1 MISTEE
7 NTKAER
13 LPKGI
18 TRCKDGRYQARYT
31 SEGHRYSLYGR
42 DVEELALRLEQA
54 KKKAEEKK
62 RAVEQYREMLSLQEQ
77 EKPRCGLTLNQWY
90 EFWLNEYK
98 STTVKQGTLD
108 SYRCMYEYYI
118 RDALGD
124 RMLAE
129 IRSDELQRFFN
140 DMNRCGYAKSTL
152 SLTSVVIGSMFRQ
165 AVKNDLIGKNP
176 VDACILPRGRK
187 RVAERQALSELQQER
202 LLNAAQGSPVEGILR
217 LALGTGMRIGEITG
231 LQWSDINWKKEEL
244 YVRTTLKQGREKRE
258 FYLDLPKT
266 GSSVRTIPLLPEILR
281 VLREEQKKRKE
292 DKREAGVLW
301 RPLPE
306 MEQLV
311 FLQKD
316 GTPVSGQ
323 LVRQQLGRLVD
334 EMNGKLSSA
343 ARRKITQNVAKEKTH
358 GSSAGMET
366 YAEAERMPH
375 LTPHILRHTFATR
388 AIERGIPPKVVQEL
402 LGHSSITMTLDLYTH
417 VLPQTKAEE
426 IKKLGYMF

>member
-7 NTKAER
+7 NTKEER

-42 DVEELALRLEQA
+42 DVEELAFRLEQA
-54 KKKAEEKK
+54 KKQAMEKK
-62 RAVEQYREMLSLQEQ
+62 QAAEQYREMISLKEK

-124 RMLAE
+124 KMLAE

-202 LLNAAQGSPVEGILR
+202 LLGAAQGSPVEGILR

-266 GSSVRTIPLLPEILR
+266 GSSVRTIPLLPEMLQ
-281 VLREEQKKRKE
+281 VLREEQRKRKE
-292 DKREAGVLW
+292 DKKEAGVLW

-306 MEQLV
+306 MEHLV

-334 EMNGKLSSA
+334 EMNGTLSSA
-343 ARRKITQNVAKEKTH
+343 ARRKTTKNTTKGETY
-358 GSSAGMET
+358 GSSICRGMYT
-366 YAEAERMPH
+366 DTERMPH
-375 LTPHILRHTFATR
+375 LTPHVLRHTFATR

-426 IKKLGYMF
+426 IKKLRYMF

>member
-1 MISTEE
+1 MIRTEE
-7 NTKAER
+7 STKER
-13 LPKGI
+13 KLPKGI

-31 SEGHRYSLYGR
+31 CDGHRYSLYGR

-54 KKKAEEKK
+54 KLQAEEKK
-62 RAVEQYREMLSLQEQ
+62 KAVQQYQEMLLLREQ
-77 EKPRCGLTLNQWY
+77 ERPRCGLTLNQWY
-90 EFWLNEYK
+90 ELWLNEYK
-98 STTVKQGTLD
+98 CTTVKQGTVD

-118 RDALGD
+118 RDTLGD
-124 RMLAE
+124 KLLAE

-140 DMNRCGYAKSTL
+140 DMNRSGYSKSTL

-165 AVKNDLIGKNP
+165 AVKNDLIGRNP
-176 VDACILPRGRK
+176 VDACTLPRGRK
-187 RVAERQALSELQQER
+187 KVAERQALSERQQER
-202 LLNAAQGSPVEGILR
+202 LLEAAQGNPVEGILR

-231 LQWSDINWKKEEL
+231 LQWDDINWKKNEL
-244 YVRTTLKQGREKRE
+244 NVRTTLKQYRENRG

-266 GSSVRTIPLLPEILR
+266 GSSARTIPLLPEMVR
-281 VLREEQKKRKE
+281 VLKEEQGKRKE
-292 DKREAGVLW
+292 EKKTAGTMW
-301 RPLPE
+301 RPLPG
-306 MEQLV
+306 MDQLV

-323 LVRQQLGRLVD
+323 LVRQQLGRLID
-334 EMNGKLSSA
+334 GMNGICPSA
-343 ARRKITQNVAKEKTH
+343 VKRKSGN
-358 GSSAGMET
+358 GNNR
-366 YAEAERMPH
+366 AEAEPMPH

-426 IKKLGYMF
+426 MKKLDCLF

>member
-1 MISTEE
+1 MIRTEE
-7 NTKAER
+7 STKER
-13 LPKGI
+13 KLPKGI

-31 SEGHRYSLYGR
+31 CDGHRYSLYGR

-54 KKKAEEKK
+54 KLQAEEKK
-62 RAVEQYREMLSLQEQ
+62 KAVQQYQEMLLLREQ
-77 EKPRCGLTLNQWY
+77 ERPRCGLTLNQWY
-90 EFWLNEYK
+90 ELWLNEYK
-98 STTVKQGTLD
+98 CTTVKQGTVD

-118 RDALGD
+118 RDTLGD
-124 RMLAE
+124 KLLAE

-140 DMNRCGYAKSTL
+140 DMNRSGYSKSTL

-165 AVKNDLIGKNP
+165 AVKNDLIGRNP
-176 VDACILPRGRK
+176 VDACTLPRSRK
-187 RVAERQALSELQQER
+187 KVAERQALSERQQER
-202 LLNAAQGSPVEGILR
+202 LLEAAQGNPVEGILR

-231 LQWSDINWKKEEL
+231 LQWDDINWKKNEL
-244 YVRTTLKQGREKRE
+244 NVRTTLKQYRENRG

-266 GSSVRTIPLLPEILR
+266 GSSARTIPLLPEMVR
-281 VLREEQKKRKE
+281 VMKEEQGKRKE
-292 DKREAGVLW
+292 EKKEAGTMW
-301 RPLPE
+301 RPLPG
-306 MEQLV
+306 MDQLV

-323 LVRQQLGRLVD
+323 LVRQQLGRLID
-334 EMNGKLSSA
+334 GMNGICPSA
-343 ARRKITQNVAKEKTH
+343 VKRKSGN
-358 GSSAGMET
+358 GNNR
-366 YAEAERMPH
+366 AEAEPMPH

-426 IKKLGYMF
+426 MKKLDCLF

>member
-1 MISTEE
+1 MISAEE
-7 NTKAER
+7 NTKEGK

-18 TRCKDGRYQARYT
+18 TRCRDGRYQARYT
-31 SEGHRYSLYGR
+31 SDGHRYSLYGR
-42 DVEELALRLEQA
+42 DVEELALRLAQA
-54 KKKAEEKK
+54 KKQAEEKKKAE
-62 RAVEQYREMLSLQEQ
+62 EQYREMLQLREQ
-77 EKPRCGLTLNQWY
+77 ERPQCGLTLNQWY
-90 EFWLNEYK
+90 ELWLSEYK
-98 STTVKQGTLD
+98 CTTVKQGTVD

-118 RDALGD
+118 RDVLGD
-124 RMLAE
+124 KMLAE

-140 DMNRCGYAKSTL
+140 DMNRSGYSKSTL

-165 AVKNDLIGKNP
+165 AVKNDLINRNP
-176 VDACILPRGRK
+176 VDACILPRGRRK
-187 RVAERQALSELQQER
+187 VSERQALSERQQER
-202 LLNAAQGSPVEGILR
+202 LLEAAHGNPVEGILR

-231 LQWSDINWKKEEL
+231 LQWCDINWKKNEL
-244 YVRTTLKQGREKRE
+244 YVRTTLKQHREKRN

-266 GSSVRTIPLLPEILR
+266 GSSARTIPLLPEMVR
-281 VLREEQKKRKE
+281 VLKEEQKKRKE
-292 DKREAGVLW
+292 EKREAGVMW
-301 RPLPE
+301 RPFPG

-334 EMNGKLSSA
+334 EMNGNFSSA
-343 ARRKITQNVAKEKTH
+343 VRRKREN
-358 GSSAGMET
+358 GAGRVES
-366 YAEAERMPH
+366 EPMPH

-426 IKKLGYMF
+426 MKKLDCLF

>member
-1 MISTEE
+1 MISAEE
-7 NTKAER
+7 NTKEGR

-18 TRCKDGRYQARYT
+18 TRCRDGRYQARYT
-31 SEGHRYSLYGR
+31 SDGHRYSLYGR
-42 DVEELALRLEQA
+42 DVEELALRLAQA
-54 KKKAEEKK
+54 KKQAEEKKKAE
-62 RAVEQYREMLSLQEQ
+62 EQYREMLQLREQ
-77 EKPRCGLTLNQWY
+77 ERPQCGLTLNQWY
-90 EFWLNEYK
+90 ELWLSEYK
-98 STTVKQGTLD
+98 CTTVKQGTVD

-118 RDALGD
+118 RDVLGD
-124 RMLAE
+124 KMLAE

-140 DMNRCGYAKSTL
+140 DMNRSGYSKSTL

-165 AVKNDLIGKNP
+165 AVKNELINRNP
-176 VDACILPRGRK
+176 VDACILPRGRRK
-187 RVAERQALSELQQER
+187 VSERQALSERQQER
-202 LLNAAQGSPVEGILR
+202 LLEAARGNPAEGILR

-231 LQWSDINWKKEEL
+231 LQWSDINWKKNEL
-244 YVRTTLKQGREKRE
+244 YVRTTLKQHREKRI

-266 GSSVRTIPLLPEILR
+266 GSSARTIPLLPEMVR
-281 VLREEQKKRKE
+281 VLKEEQKKRKE
-292 DKREAGVLW
+292 EKREAGVMW
-301 RPLPE
+301 RPLQG

-334 EMNGKLSSA
+334 EMNGNFSSA
-343 ARRKITQNVAKEKTH
+343 VRRKRDN
-358 GSSAGMET
+358 GAGR
-366 YAEAERMPH
+366 AESEPMPH

-426 IKKLGYMF
+426 MKKLDCLF

>member
-1 MISTEE
+1 MINAEE
-7 NTKAER
+7 NTKEGK

-18 TRCKDGRYQARYT
+18 TRCRDGRYQARYT
-31 SEGHRYSLYGR
+31 SDGHRYSLYGR

-54 KKKAEEKK
+54 KKQAQEKKKAE
-62 RAVEQYREMLSLQEQ
+62 EQYREMLQLREQ
-77 EKPRCGLTLNQWY
+77 EAPRCGLTLNQWY
-90 EFWLNEYK
+90 ELWLREYK
-98 STTVKQGTLD
+98 CTTVKQGTVD

-118 RDALGD
+118 RDVMGD
-124 RMLAE
+124 KMLAE

-140 DMNRCGYAKSTL
+140 DMNRSGYSKSTL

-165 AVKNDLIGKNP
+165 AVKNDLISRNP
-176 VDACILPRGRK
+176 VDACILPRGRRK
-187 RVAERQALSELQQER
+187 VAERQALSERQQER
-202 LLNAAQGSPVEGILR
+202 LLEAAHGNPAEGILR

-231 LQWSDINWKKEEL
+231 LQWSDINWKKNEL
-244 YVRTTLKQGREKRE
+244 YVRTTLKQHREKRN

-266 GSSVRTIPLLPEILR
+266 GSSARTIPLLPEMVR
-281 VLREEQKKRKE
+281 VLKQEQNRRKE
-292 DKREAGVLW
+292 EKREAGVMW
-301 RPLPE
+301 RPLPG

-316 GTPVSGQ
+316 GMPVSGQ

-334 EMNGKLSSA
+334 EMNGSQSSA
-343 ARRKITQNVAKEKTH
+343 ARRKSGK
-358 GSSAGMET
+358 GAGK
-366 YAEAERMPH
+366 AEAEPMPH
-375 LTPHILRHTFATR
+375 LTPHVLRHTFATR

-426 IKKLGYMF
+426 MKKLDCLF

>member
-1 MISTEE
+1 MMKTGE
-7 NTKAER
+7 NTKDR
-13 LPKGI
+13 KLPKGI
-18 TRCKDGRYQARYT
+18 TRCSDGRYQARYT
-31 SEGHRYSLYGR
+31 SGGHRYSLYGR
-42 DVEELALRLEQA
+42 DVEELAERLAQA
-54 KKKAEEKK
+54 KKQAEEKKKAEE
-62 RAVEQYREMLSLQEQ
+62 QYLEMLQLRERERPS
-77 EKPRCGLTLNQWY
+77 CGLTLNQWY

-98 STTVKQGTLD
+98 CTTVKQGTVD

-118 RDALGD
+118 RDTLGD
-124 RMLAE
+124 KMLAE

-140 DMNRCGYAKSTL
+140 DMNRSGYSKSTL

-165 AVKNDLIGKNP
+165 AVKNDLISRNP
-176 VDACILPRGRK
+176 VDACILPRGRRK
-187 RVAERQALSELQQER
+187 VTERQALSERQQER
-202 LLNAAQGSPVEGILR
+202 LLEAAHGNPAEGILR

-231 LQWSDINWKKEEL
+231 LQWSDINWKKNEL
-244 YVRTTLKQGREKRE
+244 YVRTTLKQHREKRN

-266 GSSVRTIPLLPEILR
+266 GSSARTIPLLPEMVR
-281 VLREEQKKRKE
+281 VLKEEQNKRKA
-292 DKREAGVLW
+292 DKKESGVMW
-301 RPLPE
+301 RPLPG

-334 EMNGKLSSA
+334 EMNGNYSSA
-343 ARRKITQNVAKEKTH
+343 VKRKIENKADRAMTEP
-358 GSSAGMET
+358 
-366 YAEAERMPH
+366 MPH
-375 LTPHILRHTFATR
+375 LTPHVLRHTFATR

-426 IKKLGYMF
+426 MKKLDCLF

>member
-1 MISTEE
+1 MIRAEE
-7 NTKAER
+7 NTKEQK

-31 SEGHRYSLYGR
+31 CDGHRYSLYGR
-42 DVEELALRLEQA
+42 DVEELAFRLEQA
-54 KKKAEEKK
+54 KQQAEEKK
-62 RAVEQYREMLSLQEQ
+62 RTVQQYREMLLLREQ
-77 EKPRCGLTLNQWY
+77 ERPRCGLTLNQWY
-90 EFWLNEYK
+90 ELWLNEYK
-98 STTVKQGTLD
+98 CTTVKQGTVD

-118 RDALGD
+118 RDTLGD
-124 RMLAE
+124 KLLTE
-129 IRSDELQRFFN
+129 IRSDELQHFFN
-140 DMNRCGYAKSTL
+140 DMNRSGYSKSTL

-165 AVKNDLIGKNP
+165 AVKNDLIGRNP

-187 RVAERQALSELQQER
+187 KVVERQALSEQQQER
-202 LLNAAQGSPVEGILR
+202 LLEAAQGNPVEGILR

-231 LQWSDINWKKEEL
+231 LQWSDIDWKKKEL
-244 YVRTTLKQGREKRE
+244 YVRTTLKQHRDKRD

-266 GSSVRTIPLLPEILR
+266 GSSTRTIPLLDDTIR
-281 VLREEQKKRKE
+281 VLKSEQMKRREEKK
-292 DKREAGVLW
+292 EAGVMW
-301 RPLPE
+301 RPLPG

-323 LVRQQLGRLVD
+323 LVRQQLGRLID
-334 EMNGKLSSA
+334 EMNGVCSSA
-343 ARRKITQNVAKEKTH
+343 VKRKAV
-358 GSSAGMET
+358 GSSQRIATEP
-366 YAEAERMPH
+366 MPH
-375 LTPHILRHTFATR
+375 LTPHVLRHTFATR

-426 IKKLGYMF
+426 MKKLDCLF

>member
-1 MISTEE
+1 MIRTEE
-7 NTKAER
+7 STKER
-13 LPKGI
+13 KLPKGI

-31 SEGHRYSLYGR
+31 CDGHRYSLYGR

-54 KKKAEEKK
+54 KLQAEEKK
-62 RAVEQYREMLSLQEQ
+62 KAVQQYQEMLLLREQ
-77 EKPRCGLTLNQWY
+77 ERPRCGLTLNQWY
-90 EFWLNEYK
+90 ELWLNEYK
-98 STTVKQGTLD
+98 CTTVKQGTVD

-118 RDALGD
+118 RDTLGD
-124 RMLAE
+124 KLLAE

-140 DMNRCGYAKSTL
+140 DMNRSGYSKSTL

-165 AVKNDLIGKNP
+165 AVKNDLIGRNP
-176 VDACILPRGRK
+176 VDACTLPRSRK
-187 RVAERQALSELQQER
+187 KVAERQALSERQQER
-202 LLNAAQGSPVEGILR
+202 LLEAAQGNPVEGILR

-231 LQWSDINWKKEEL
+231 LQWDDINWKKNEL
-244 YVRTTLKQGREKRE
+244 NVRTTLKQYRENRG

-266 GSSVRTIPLLPEILR
+266 GSSARTIPLLPEMVR
-281 VLREEQKKRKE
+281 VLKEEQGKRREEKK
-292 DKREAGVLW
+292 EAGTMW
-301 RPLPE
+301 RPLPG
-306 MEQLV
+306 MDQLV

-323 LVRQQLGRLVD
+323 LVRQQLGRLID
-334 EMNGKLSSA
+334 GMNGICPSA
-343 ARRKITQNVAKEKTH
+343 VKRKSGN
-358 GSSAGMET
+358 GNNR
-366 YAEAERMPH
+366 AEAEPMPH

-426 IKKLGYMF
+426 MKKLDCLF

>member
-1 MISTEE
+1 MIRAEE
-7 NTKAER
+7 NTKENTR
-13 LPKGI
+13 EGKLPKGI

-31 SEGHRYSLYGR
+31 SDGHRYSLYGR

-54 KKKAEEKK
+54 KQQAEEK
-62 RAVEQYREMLSLQEQ
+62 RQAGQQYREMLLLREQ
-77 EKPRCGLTLNQWY
+77 ERERPRCGLTLNQWY

-98 STTVKQGTLD
+98 CTTVKQGTVD

-124 RMLAE
+124 KMLAE
-129 IRSDELQRFFN
+129 IRSDELQHFFN
-140 DMNRCGYAKSTL
+140 DMNRSGYSKSTL

-165 AVKNDLIGKNP
+165 AVKNDLIGRNP

-187 RVAERQALSELQQER
+187 KVVDRQALSEQQQER
-202 LLNAAQGSPVEGILR
+202 LLKAAQGNPVEGILR

-231 LQWSDINWKKEEL
+231 LQWSDINWKKNEL
-244 YVRTTLKQGREKRE
+244 YVRTTLKQHRDKRD

-266 GSSVRTIPLLPEILR
+266 GSSNRTIPLLPEMVR
-281 VLREEQKKRKE
+281 VLKEAQSKRREEKK
-292 DKREAGVLW
+292 EAGEMW
-301 RPLPE
+301 RPLPG

-323 LVRQQLGRLVD
+323 LVRQQLARLID
-334 EMNGKLSSA
+334 EMNGTRSSA
-343 ARRKITQNVAKEKTH
+343 ARRKADAVNGRARTEP
-358 GSSAGMET
+358 
-366 YAEAERMPH
+366 MPH

-426 IKKLGYMF
+426 MKKLDCLF

>member
-1 MISTEE
+1 MRKTGE
-7 NTKAER
+7 NTKER
-13 LPKGI
+13 KLPKGI
-18 TRCKDGRYQARYT
+18 TQCSDGRYQARYT
-31 SEGHRYSLYGR
+31 SGGHRYSLYGR
-42 DVEELALRLEQA
+42 DVEELAERLAQA
-54 KKKAEEKK
+54 KRQAEEKKKAE
-62 RAVEQYREMLSLQEQ
+62 AQYLEMLQLRERERPS
-77 EKPRCGLTLNQWY
+77 CGLTLNQWY

-98 STTVKQGTLD
+98 CTTVKQGTVD

-118 RDALGD
+118 RDTLGEK
-124 RMLAE
+124 MLAE

-140 DMNRCGYAKSTL
+140 DMNRSGYSKSTL

-165 AVKNDLIGKNP
+165 AVKNDLISRNP
-176 VDACILPRGRK
+176 VDACILPRGRRK
-187 RVAERQALSELQQER
+187 VSERQALSERQQER
-202 LLNAAQGSPVEGILR
+202 LLQAAHGNPAEGILR

-231 LQWSDINWKKEEL
+231 LQWSDINWKKNEL
-244 YVRTTLKQGREKRE
+244 YVRTTLKQHREKRN

-266 GSSVRTIPLLPEILR
+266 GSSARTIPLLPEMVR
-281 VLREEQKKRKE
+281 VLKEEQNKRKE
-292 DKREAGVLW
+292 DKKEAGVMW
-301 RPLPE
+301 RPLPG

-334 EMNGKLSSA
+334 EMNGNYSSA
-343 ARRKITQNVAKEKTH
+343 VKRKTDGKADRASVEP
-358 GSSAGMET
+358 
-366 YAEAERMPH
+366 MPH
-375 LTPHILRHTFATR
+375 LTPHVLRHTFATR

-426 IKKLGYMF
+426 MKKLDCLF

>member
-1 MISTEE
+1 MIRTEE
-7 NTKAER
+7 STKENTSANTKVPYQGEK

-18 TRCKDGRYQARYT
+18 TRCRDGRFQARYT
-31 SEGHRYSLYGR
+31 SGGHRYSLYGR
-42 DVEELALRLEQA
+42 DVEELAERLAQA
-54 KKKAEEKK
+54 KRQAEEKK
-62 RAVEQYREMLSLQEQ
+62 QAEEQYREMLQLREQ
-77 EKPRCGLTLNQWY
+77 ERPHCGLTLNQWY

-98 STTVKQGTLD
+98 CTTVKQGTVD

-118 RDALGD
+118 RETLGD
-124 RMLAE
+124 KMLAE

-140 DMNRCGYAKSTL
+140 DMNRNGYSKSTL

-165 AVKNDLIGKNP
+165 AVKNDLIGRNP
-176 VDACILPRGRK
+176 VDACTLPRGRK
-187 RVAERQALSELQQER
+187 KVSERQALSEAQQER
-202 LLNAAQGSPVEGILR
+202 LLAAAHGNPVEGILR

-244 YVRTTLKQGREKRE
+244 YVRTTLKQRRDRRE

-266 GSSVRTIPLLPEILR
+266 GSSARTIPLLPEMLR
-281 VLREEQKKRKE
+281 VLREEQNRRKAE
-292 DKREAGVLW
+292 KREAGVFW
-301 RPLPE
+301 RPLPG

-334 EMNGKLSSA
+334 EMNGQLSSA
-343 ARRKITQNVAKEKTH
+343 ARRKSEQNSRRGEP
-358 GSSAGMET
+358 EP
-366 YAEAERMPH
+366 MPH
-375 LTPHILRHTFATR
+375 LTPHVLRHTFATR

-426 IKKLGYMF
+426 IKKLDCLF

>member
-1 MISTEE
+1 MISAEE
-7 NTKAER
+7 NTKEGK

-18 TRCKDGRYQARYT
+18 TRCRDGRYQARYT
-31 SEGHRYSLYGR
+31 SDGHRYSLYGR
-42 DVEELALRLEQA
+42 DVEELALRLAQA
-54 KKKAEEKK
+54 KKQAEEKKKAE
-62 RAVEQYREMLSLQEQ
+62 EQYREMLQLREQ
-77 EKPRCGLTLNQWY
+77 ERPQCGLTLNQWY
-90 EFWLNEYK
+90 ELWLSEYK
-98 STTVKQGTLD
+98 CTTVKQGTVD

-118 RDALGD
+118 RDVLGD
-124 RMLAE
+124 KMLAE

-140 DMNRCGYAKSTL
+140 DMNRSGYSKSTL

-165 AVKNDLIGKNP
+165 AVKNELINRNP
-176 VDACILPRGRK
+176 VEACILPRGRRK
-187 RVAERQALSELQQER
+187 VSERQALSERQQER
-202 LLNAAQGSPVEGILR
+202 LLEAAHGNPAEGILR

-231 LQWSDINWKKEEL
+231 LQWSDINWKKNEL
-244 YVRTTLKQGREKRE
+244 YVRTTLKQHREKRN

-266 GSSVRTIPLLPEILR
+266 GSSARTIPLLPEMVR
-281 VLREEQKKRKE
+281 VLKEEQKKRKE
-292 DKREAGVLW
+292 EKREAGVMW
-301 RPLPE
+301 RPLPG

-334 EMNGKLSSA
+334 EMNGNFSSA
-343 ARRKITQNVAKEKTH
+343 VRRKQDN
-358 GSSAGMET
+358 GAGR
-366 YAEAERMPH
+366 AESEPMPH

-426 IKKLGYMF
+426 MKKLDCLF

>member
-1 MISTEE
+1 MISAEE
-7 NTKAER
+7 NTKEGK

-18 TRCKDGRYQARYT
+18 TRCRDGRYQARYT
-31 SEGHRYSLYGR
+31 SDGHRYSLYGR

-54 KKKAEEKK
+54 KKQAQEKKKAEG
-62 RAVEQYREMLSLQEQ
+62 QYREMLQLREQ
-77 EKPRCGLTLNQWY
+77 EAPRCGLTLNQWY
-90 EFWLNEYK
+90 ELWLREYK
-98 STTVKQGTLD
+98 CTTVKQGTVD

-118 RDALGD
+118 RDVMGD
-124 RMLAE
+124 KMLAE

-140 DMNRCGYAKSTL
+140 DMNRSGYSKSTL

-165 AVKNDLIGKNP
+165 AVKNDLISRNP
-176 VDACILPRGRK
+176 VDACILPRGRRK
-187 RVAERQALSELQQER
+187 VAERQALSERQQER
-202 LLNAAQGSPVEGILR
+202 LLEAAHGNPAEGILR

-231 LQWSDINWKKEEL
+231 LQWSDINWKKNEL
-244 YVRTTLKQGREKRE
+244 YVRTTLKQHREKRN

-266 GSSVRTIPLLPEILR
+266 GSSARTIPLLPEMVR
-281 VLREEQKKRKE
+281 VLKQEQNRRKE
-292 DKREAGVLW
+292 EKREAGVMW
-301 RPLPE
+301 RPLPG

-316 GTPVSGQ
+316 GMPVSGQ

-334 EMNGKLSSA
+334 EMNGSLSSA
-343 ARRKITQNVAKEKTH
+343 ARRKSGNR
-358 GSSAGMET
+358 AGRTET
-366 YAEAERMPH
+366 EPMPH

-426 IKKLGYMF
+426 MKKLDCLF

>member
-1 MISTEE
+1 MIRTEE
-7 NTKAER
+7 STKEGK

-18 TRCKDGRYQARYT
+18 TRCRDGRLQARYT
-31 SEGHRYSLYGR
+31 CDGHRYSLYGR
-42 DVEELALRLEQA
+42 DVEELAARLAQA
-54 KKKAEEKK
+54 KKQAEEKK
-62 RAVEQYREMLSLQEQ
+62 QAEQQYREMIQLREQ
-77 EKPRCGLTLNQWY
+77 ERPRCGLTLNQWY

-98 STTVKQGTLD
+98 KTTVKQGTVD

-118 RDALGD
+118 RDTLGD
-124 RMLAE
+124 KMLAE

-140 DMNRCGYAKSTL
+140 DMNRSGYSRSTL

-165 AVKNDLIGKNP
+165 AVKNDLIGRNP

-187 RVAERQALSELQQER
+187 KVSERQALSEVQQER
-202 LLNAAQGSPVEGILR
+202 LLEAAHGSPIEGILR

-244 YVRTTLKQGREKRE
+244 YVRTTLKQDRERRE

-266 GSSVRTIPLLPEILR
+266 GSSARTIPLLPEMVR
-281 VLREEQKKRKE
+281 VLREEQNRRKTE
-292 DKREAGVLW
+292 KREAGVMW
-301 RPLPE
+301 RPLPG

-316 GTPVSGQ
+316 GAPVSGQ

-334 EMNGKLSSA
+334 EMNGQLSAA
-343 ARRKITQNVAKEKTH
+343 ARRRS
-358 GSSAGMET
+358 GSAGRTET
-366 YAEAERMPH
+366 ERMPH

-426 IKKLGYMF
+426 MKKLDYLF

>member
-1 MISTEE
+1 MMKTEE
-7 NTKAER
+7 STKEEK

-18 TRCKDGRYQARYT
+18 TRCRDGRLQARYT
-31 SEGHRYSLYGR
+31 SGGHRYSLYGR
-42 DVEELALRLEQA
+42 DVEELARRLEEA
-54 KKKAEEKK
+54 KRQAEEKRK
-62 RAVEQYREMLSLQEQ
+62 AEEQYREMLQLRERERPQ
-77 EKPRCGLTLNQWY
+77 CGLTLNQWY

-118 RDALGD
+118 RDTLGD
-124 RMLAE
+124 KMLAE

-140 DMNRCGYAKSTL
+140 DMNRSGYSKSTL

-165 AVKNDLIGKNP
+165 AVKNDLINRNP
-176 VDACILPRGRK
+176 VDACILPRGRRK
-187 RVAERQALSELQQER
+187 VSERQALSERQQER
-202 LLNAAQGSPVEGILR
+202 LLEAAHGNPAEGILR

-231 LQWSDINWKKEEL
+231 LQWSDINWKKNEL
-244 YVRTTLKQGREKRE
+244 YVRTTLKQHREKRDY
-258 FYLDLPKT
+258 YLDLPKT
-266 GSSVRTIPLLPEILR
+266 GSSARTIPLLPEMVR
-281 VLREEQKKRKE
+281 VLKEEQEHRRQ
-292 DKREAGVLW
+292 DKREAGVMW
-301 RPLPE
+301 RPLPG

-316 GTPVSGQ
+316 GMPVSGQ

-334 EMNGKLSSA
+334 EMNGSMSA
-343 ARRKITQNVAKEKTH
+343 AAKRKAKCGT
-358 GSSAGMET
+358 GRTET
-366 YAEAERMPH
+366 EPMPH

-417 VLPQTKAEE
+417 VMPQTKAEE
-426 IKKLGYMF
+426 IKKLDYLF